1 MASGGASFIAPPVV
15 LPGGQSSP
23 VRPMKSSGTK
33 KSSASDLLDQIR
45 QLEVE
50 GQKLRHSNLINL
62 GVSSFNGLE
71 TSSDPGQ
78 YGPVSRAPI
87 TPTSPATLSALIDI
101 SNEQKTIAD
110 LRTQLDTQRK
120 ETERLQQQLVGDFS
134 SAQRSS
140 ASVHSG
146 LPSSPS
152 KTGFSTLP
160 STELFSARRA
170 HYSDYSGPPSH
181 LEKALKDSQE
191 QVADLR
197 RRLQEANELGE
208 QHKRQFRT
216 NIEELK
222 AKLHETEINRDA
234 VLDLRHGSPFY
245 YGGQKESSNQEVM
258 VNKFQMSLQQLQ
270 EKVRG
275 QEEALQE
282 ANRRLESTNREKY
295 LIDTALN
302 QIRLLLV
309 DVERKRG
316 KPYFESDPVSKQV
329 PGMLVHTFERFV
341 QEMNSDLDQKKSRV
355 TELENEVKSLKQN
368 ISQDKESLIKEQQDK
383 ITNMSAEHE
392 KQMLA
397 LQERSNNS
405 RKQATHLQQQ
415 LAMMEGQQD
424 QQLKLRDATIVEL
437 ESKIRHLKEE
447 HQEDRIKWQEKREV
461 YERSQESYQTE
472 TLKLRSDRDEALKE
486 TATLQSKLEESQNAL
501 VRCQTE
507 LNLEKQKTVHV
518 WEKETAMQS
527 RQKELESKLEE
538 KQKDIERLE
547 KMLELIKTECN
558 AQVSEKISS
567 AERMERERHLD
578 QISSLTSQLSSLTEK
593 CNRVSVELD
602 LARSEANNLK
612 QQLRDTTDR
621 LDATRIQFE
630 AVEAEKKHVANML
643 SDKKA
648 DMERTTQER
657 DYYNGLLDQR
667 NEEIANLKGQREKLT
682 IQLEEKEK
690 NLKILGDQS
699 SKIADLVDNNTR
711 SNEILREE
719 KDRLM
724 GMLNERTV
732 ALEELKAS
740 RETMSKKMK
749 IREKRIKEL
758 EVQKQKYEEELSIR
772 QEEMMILQ
780 QEKDSLFSELKESR
794 YEVSCLSEQKDAV
807 KKELEKEIDSQAK
820 EINKLQSKIKAADQ
834 EVRLAQRTLRTRD
847 SADHQAVKVADKMQK
862 EVTLKRNEIDSL
874 KTKMRWYED
883 KLDSLSRERNGLE
896 HDKDRLKTSLNK
908 SLTHNQQLAADLELS
923 QNKVMDLK
931 SQISRLEMAL
941 EKSLKKYKIA
951 RAHEKPSKPKST
963 TKNAVCQ
970 AELEQYQQDVARLK
984 LRHQLDLQEA
994 IQRSLPSKTQEYKG
1008 PALFS
1013 SAFTGQNRVASDQSS
1028 RPGSLNSERRFPSK
1042 ELVPSRD
1049 TDEYKYV
1056 GSELKHLVDQM
1067 KSLMSERK
1075 QKQAEKASHHRR
1087 SRSAQNGY
1095 NSCESS
1101 DTEYHSD
1108 VELER
1113 SYLRSRSRDKSESR
1127 EYSGYSSLR
1136 ENRSRSLSPHHARR
1150 RSFSN
1155 DTSNLLHT
1163 VSDNYQPRNNG
1174 SVDGRHTGTR
1184 DSYTTDPTD
1193 VSRED
1198 TQNSLSLQDSSE
1210 PSLGAGH
1217 SREEGTGRGIPLPP
1231 PTEAS
1236 NTEDLCRRL
1245 EQKIE
1250 SLTKMGGSL
1259 QKENK
1264 EMADLMKV
1272 QGKKIKK
1279 VKESTKKVKKVPR

>member
-1 MASGGASFIAPPVV
+1 MASGGSSFIATPVA
-15 LPGGQSSP
+15 LSAGHSSP
-23 VRPMKSSGTK
+23 GRAMKSAGMK
-33 KSSASDLLDQIR
+33 KSSATELLDQIR

-78 YGPVSRAPI
+78 YTPVSRPVI
-87 TPTSPATLSALIDI
+87 TPTSPATLSALMDI
-101 SNEQKTIAD
+101 SNEQKTISD
-110 LRTQLDTQRK
+110 LRTQLDAQRK

-140 ASVHSG
+140 GSMHSG

-170 HYSDYSGPPSH
+170 HYDYSGPPSH
-181 LEKALKDSQE
+181 LEKSLKDSQE

-197 RRLQEANELGE
+197 RRLQEANELSE
-208 QHKRQFRT
+208 QQKRQFRS

-222 AKLHETEINRDA
+222 SKLQETEINRDA
-234 VLDLRHGSPFY
+234 VLDLRQGHPY
-245 YGGQKESSNQEVM
+245 YIFGQKESSNQEM
-258 VNKFQMSLQQLQ
+258 MLNKFQMSIQQLQ

-341 QEMNSDLDQKKSRV
+341 QEMNSDSDQKKSRIS
-355 TELENEVKSLKQN
+355 ELENEVKSLKQN
-368 ISQDKESLIKEQQDK
+368 ISQDKESLIKEQQEKEMGIFGVFRK

-397 LQERSNNS
+397 LQERANNS

-415 LAMMEGQQD
+415 LAMIEGQQD

-472 TLKLRSDRDEALKE
+472 TLKLRSDRDDALKE

-501 VRCQTE
+501 VRCKTE
-507 LNLEKQKTVHV
+507 LDLEKQKTVHV

-527 RQKELESKLEE
+527 RQKELETKLEE
-538 KQKDIERLE
+538 KQKDTERLE
-547 KMLELIKTECN
+547 KMLELIKNECN
-558 AQVSEKISS
+558 AQVSEKLMQRIST

-593 CNRVSVELD
+593 SNRVSLELD

-612 QQLRDTTDR
+612 QQLRDTADK
-621 LDATRIQFE
+621 LDSTRIQFE

-648 DMERTTQER
+648 DMERVTQER
-657 DYYNGLLDQR
+657 DYYNGLLEQR
-667 NEEIANLKGQREKLT
+667 NQEIANLKGQKEKLT

-690 NLKILGDQS
+690 NLKVLGDQS
-699 SKIADLVDNNTR
+699 SKIVDLVDNNTR

-724 GMLNERTV
+724 TMLNERTV
-732 ALEELKAS
+732 ALEELKTS

-758 EVQKQKYEEELSIR
+758 EGEKQKYEEEAALR
-772 QEEMMILQ
+772 QEEMMIVH
-780 QEKDSLFSELKESR
+780 QEKESLFSELKESR
-794 YEVSCLSEQKDAV
+794 YEVSLLTEQKDAV
-807 KKELEKEIDSQAK
+807 KRELEKEIDSQAK
-820 EINKLQSKIKAADQ
+820 EISKLQAKVKAADQ

-883 KLDSLSRERNGLE
+883 KLDSLSRERNSLE

-908 SLTHNQQLAADLELS
+908 SLTHSQQLSAELELS

-931 SQISRLEMAL
+931 SQISRLETAL
-941 EKSLKKYKIA
+941 EKSLKRNKLRKA
-951 RAHEKPSKPKST
+951 AEKLGKPQST
-963 TKNAVCQ
+963 TKNAMCQ

-994 IQRSLPSKTQEYKG
+994 IQRSLPNKAQEYES

-1013 SAFTGQNRVASDQSS
+1013 AAFPGQHHMTSALGS
-1028 RPGSLNSERRFPSK
+1028 RPASGSSERRFPSK
-1042 ELVPSRD
+1042 DFSTESLPTRD

-1067 KSLMSERK
+1067 KTLMSERK

-1087 SRSAQNGY
+1087 SRSNQNGY
-1095 NSCESS
+1095 NSSESLS

-1113 SYLRSRSRDKSESR
+1113 SYLRSRSREKSDNK

-1136 ENRSRSLSPHHARR
+1136 ENRSRSLSPHHAHR

-1155 DTSNLLHT
+1155 DTSNLLRSGNDCYST
-1163 VSDNYQPRNNG
+1163 RN
-1174 SVDGRHTGTR
+1174 GRSEEIHPSGTR
-1184 DSYTTDPTD
+1184 DSY
-1193 VSRED
+1193 S
-1198 TQNSLSLQDSSE
+1198 
-1210 PSLGAGH
+1210 
-1217 SREEGTGRGIPLPP
+1217 TGPHRYRLRCRRGIPLPP
-1231 PTEAS
+1231 PTEAN

-1279 VKESTKKVKKVPR
+1279 VKESSKKVKKVTR

>member
-1 MASGGASFIAPPVV
+1 MASGGASFIATPVSSLTV
-15 LPGGQSSP
+15 GQPSP
-23 VRPMKSSGTK
+23 AGPMKTSGMK

-50 GQKLRHSNLINL
+50 GQKLRNSNLINL
-62 GVSSFNGLE
+62 GVSSFNTIE
-71 TSSDPGQ
+71 SPSDYGQ
-78 YGPVSRAPI
+78 YTPVSRPPI
-87 TPTSPATLSALIDI
+87 TPTSPATLSALVDI

-110 LRTQLDTQRK
+110 LRTQLDAQRR
-120 ETERLQQQLVGDFS
+120 ETDRLQQQLGGDNS

-140 ASVHSG
+140 GSMHSG

-160 STELFSARRA
+160 STELFSARRT
-170 HYSDYSGPPSH
+170 HYDYNGPPSH

-191 QVADLR
+191 QVGDLR
-197 RRLQEANELGE
+197 RRLQEASELSE
-208 QHKRQFRT
+208 QQKRQFRS

-222 AKLHETEINRDA
+222 AKLQETEINRDA
-234 VLDLRHGSPFY
+234 VLDLR
-245 YGGQKESSNQEVM
+245 QKESSNQEM
-258 VNKFQMSLQQLQ
+258 MLNKFQVSIQQLQ
-270 EKVRG
+270 EKARA
-275 QEEALQE
+275 QEEALMD
-282 ANRRLESTNREKY
+282 ANRKLESVNREKY

-302 QIRLLLV
+302 QIRLILG

-341 QEMNSDLDQKKSRV
+341 QEMNSDFDQKKSRI
-355 TELENEVKSLKQN
+355 TELESEVKSLKQN
-368 ISQDKESLIKEQQDK
+368 ISQDKESLIKEQQEK
-383 ITNMSAEHE
+383 ITSMSAEHE
-392 KQMLA
+392 KQMTA
-397 LQERSNNS
+397 LQERANNS

-415 LAMMEGQQD
+415 LAMFEGQQE
-424 QQLKLRDATIVEL
+424 QQLKLKDATIMEL
-437 ESKIRHLKEE
+437 ESKIRHLKDEQ
-447 HQEDRIKWQEKREV
+447 QEDRIKWHEKKEV
-461 YERSQESYQTE
+461 FERSQESYQTE
-472 TLKLRSDRDEALKE
+472 MCKLRSDRDDALKE
-486 TATLQSKLEESQNAL
+486 TATLHSKLEETQNSL
-501 VRCQTE
+501 VRCKTE
-507 LNLEKQKTVHV
+507 LDLEKQKTVHI
-518 WEKETAMQS
+518 WEKETSMQS
-527 RQKELESKLEE
+527 RQKELESKVDE

-547 KMLELIKTECN
+547 KMLELIKSECN
-558 AQVSEKISS
+558 AQVSEKIST

-593 CNRVSVELD
+593 CNRVSLELE

-612 QQLRDTTDR
+612 QQHRDASDK

-630 AVEAEKKHVANML
+630 AVEAEKKHVSNML

-648 DMERTTQER
+648 DMDRVTQER
-657 DYYNGLLDQR
+657 DYYNGLLNQR
-667 NEEIANLKGQREKLT
+667 NEEIATLKGQREKLT

-724 GMLNERTV
+724 SMLNERTV

-758 EVQKQKYEEELSIR
+758 EIEKQKYQEEITMR
-772 QEEMMILQ
+772 QEEMVILQ
-780 QEKDSLFSELKESR
+780 QEKESLFTELKESR
-794 YEVSCLSEQKDAV
+794 YEVSLLTEQKDAV
-807 KKELEKEIDSQAK
+807 QKELEKEVESQNKEMTKLQAK
-820 EINKLQSKIKAADQ
+820 VKAADQ

-847 SADHQAVKVADKMQK
+847 STDHQAVKVADKMQK

-874 KTKMRWYED
+874 KTKVRWYED
-883 KLDSLSRERNGLE
+883 KLDSLSRERNSLE

-908 SLTHNQQLAADLELS
+908 SLTHSQQLSAELELS
-923 QNKVMDLK
+923 QNKVMELK

-941 EKSLKKYKIA
+941 EKS
-951 RAHEKPSKPKST
+951 T
-963 TKNAVCQ
+963 TKNAMCQ

-994 IQRSLPSKTQEYKG
+994 IQRSLPNKG
-1008 PALFS
+1008 ADFENPAIFT
-1013 SAFTGQNRVASDQSS
+1013 SAYTNAPHITSEMAS
-1028 RPGSLNSERRFPSK
+1028 RPGSRVTSDMASRLGSLHSDRRYPAKDASV
-1042 ELVPSRD
+1042 ESVPTRD

-1067 KSLMSERK
+1067 KSLMTDRK

-1087 SRSAQNGY
+1087 SRSAQTGC
-1095 NSCESS
+1095 NSTGSSS

-1113 SYLRSRSRDKSESR
+1113 SYLRSRSRDKLDSR

-1136 ENRSRSLSPHHARR
+1136 ENRSRSLSPHQGHR
-1150 RSFSN
+1150 RSCSN
-1155 DTSNLLHT
+1155 DTSRLLR
-1163 VSDNYQPRNNG
+1163 SGNDSYPSQPGG
-1174 SVDGRHTGTR
+1174 SVGTQPSVTRNSYSTGPHRYRLRCHT
-1184 DSYTTDPTD
+1184 TD
-1193 VSRED
+1193 VSKED
-1198 TQNSLSLQDSSE
+1198 SQNSLSLQDSAHLS
-1210 PSLGAGH
+1210 G
-1217 SREEGTGRGIPLPP
+1217 EERSGRGIPLPP
-1231 PTEAS
+1231 PTEAT

-1259 QKENK
+1259 QKENR

-1272 QGKKIKK
+1272 QGKKIRK
-1279 VKESTKKVKKVPR
+1279 VKESQKKVRKVTR

>member
-1 MASGGASFIAPPVV
+1 MASGGSSFIATPVA
-15 LPGGQSSP
+15 LSAGHSSP
-23 VRPMKSSGTK
+23 GRAMKSAGMK
-33 KSSASDLLDQIR
+33 KSSATELLDQIR

-78 YGPVSRAPI
+78 YTPVSRPVI
-87 TPTSPATLSALIDI
+87 TPTSPATLSALMDI
-101 SNEQKTIAD
+101 SNEQKTISD
-110 LRTQLDTQRK
+110 LRTQLDAQRK

-140 ASVHSG
+140 GSMHSG

-170 HYSDYSGPPSH
+170 HYDYSGPPSH
-181 LEKALKDSQE
+181 LEKSLKDSQE

-197 RRLQEANELGE
+197 RRLQEANELSE
-208 QHKRQFRT
+208 QQKRQFRS

-222 AKLHETEINRDA
+222 SKLQETEINRDA
-234 VLDLRHGSPFY
+234 VLDLRQGHPY
-245 YGGQKESSNQEVM
+245 YIFGQKESSNQEM
-258 VNKFQMSLQQLQ
+258 MLNKFQMSIQQLQ

-341 QEMNSDLDQKKSRV
+341 QEMNSDSDQKKSRIS
-355 TELENEVKSLKQN
+355 ELENEVKSLKQN
-368 ISQDKESLIKEQQDK
+368 ISQDKESLIKEQQ
-383 ITNMSAEHE
+383 E
-392 KQMLA
+392 K
-397 LQERSNNS
+397 
-405 RKQATHLQQQ
+405 
-415 LAMMEGQQD
+415 GQQD

-472 TLKLRSDRDEALKE
+472 TLKLRSDRDDALKE

-501 VRCQTE
+501 VRCKTE
-507 LNLEKQKTVHV
+507 LDLEKQKTVHV

-527 RQKELESKLEE
+527 RQKELETKLEE
-538 KQKDIERLE
+538 KQKDTERLE
-547 KMLELIKTECN
+547 KMLELIKNECN
-558 AQVSEKISS
+558 AQVSEKLMQRIST

-593 CNRVSVELD
+593 SNRVSLELD

-612 QQLRDTTDR
+612 QQLRDTADK
-621 LDATRIQFE
+621 LDSTRIQFE

-648 DMERTTQER
+648 DMERVTQER
-657 DYYNGLLDQR
+657 DYYNGLLEQR
-667 NEEIANLKGQREKLT
+667 NQEIANLKGQKEKLT

-690 NLKILGDQS
+690 NLKVLGDQS
-699 SKIADLVDNNTR
+699 SKIVDLVDNNTR

-724 GMLNERTV
+724 TMLNERTV
-732 ALEELKAS
+732 ALEELKTS

-758 EVQKQKYEEELSIR
+758 EGEKQKYEEEAALR
-772 QEEMMILQ
+772 QEEMMIVH
-780 QEKDSLFSELKESR
+780 QEKESLFSELKESR
-794 YEVSCLSEQKDAV
+794 YEVSLLTEQKDAV
-807 KKELEKEIDSQAK
+807 KRELEKEIDSQAK
-820 EINKLQSKIKAADQ
+820 EISKLQAKVKAADQ

-883 KLDSLSRERNGLE
+883 KLDSLSRERNSLE

-908 SLTHNQQLAADLELS
+908 SLTHSQQLSAELELS

-931 SQISRLEMAL
+931 SQISRLETAL
-941 EKSLKKYKIA
+941 EKSLKRNKLRKA
-951 RAHEKPSKPKST
+951 AEKLGKPQST
-963 TKNAVCQ
+963 TKNAMCQ

-994 IQRSLPSKTQEYKG
+994 IQRSLPNKAQEYES

-1013 SAFTGQNRVASDQSS
+1013 AAFPGQHHMTSALGS
-1028 RPGSLNSERRFPSK
+1028 RPASGSSERRFPSK
-1042 ELVPSRD
+1042 DFSTESLPTRD

-1067 KSLMSERK
+1067 KTLMSERK

-1087 SRSAQNGY
+1087 SRSNQNGY
-1095 NSCESS
+1095 NSSESLS

-1113 SYLRSRSRDKSESR
+1113 SYLRSRSREKSDNK

-1136 ENRSRSLSPHHARR
+1136 ENRSRSLSPHHAHR

-1155 DTSNLLHT
+1155 DTSNLLRSGNDCYST
-1163 VSDNYQPRNNG
+1163 RN
-1174 SVDGRHTGTR
+1174 GRSEEIHPSGTR
-1184 DSYTTDPTD
+1184 DSYSTEPTD
-1193 VSRED
+1193 VSKED
-1198 TQNSLSLQDSSE
+1198 TQNSLSLQDSTD

-1217 SREEGTGRGIPLPP
+1217 NQEEGTGRGIPLPP
-1231 PTEAS
+1231 PTEAN

-1279 VKESTKKVKKVPR
+1279 VKESSKKVKKVTR

>member
-1 MASGGASFIAPPVV
+1 MASGGSSFIATPVA
-15 LPGGQSSP
+15 LSAGHSSP
-23 VRPMKSSGTK
+23 VRAMKSAGMK
-33 KSSASDLLDQIR
+33 KSSATELLDQIR

-78 YGPVSRAPI
+78 YTQVSRPVI
-87 TPTSPATLSALIDI
+87 TPTSPATLSALMDI
-101 SNEQKTIAD
+101 SNEQKTISD
-110 LRTQLDTQRK
+110 LRTQLDAQRK

-140 ASVHSG
+140 GSMHSG

-170 HYSDYSGPPSH
+170 HYDYSGPPSH
-181 LEKALKDSQE
+181 LEKSLKDSQE

-197 RRLQEANELGE
+197 RRLQEANELSE
-208 QHKRQFRT
+208 QQKRQFRS

-222 AKLHETEINRDA
+222 SKLQETEINRDA
-234 VLDLRHGSPFY
+234 VLDLRQGHPY
-245 YGGQKESSNQEVM
+245 YIFGQKESSNQEM
-258 VNKFQMSLQQLQ
+258 MLNKFQMSIQQLQ

-341 QEMNSDLDQKKSRV
+341 QEMNSDSDQKKSRIS
-355 TELENEVKSLKQN
+355 ELENEVKSLKQN
-368 ISQDKESLIKEQQDK
+368 ISQDKESLIKEQQEKEMGIFGVFRK

-415 LAMMEGQQD
+415 LAMIEGQQD

-472 TLKLRSDRDEALKE
+472 TLKLRSDRDDALKE

-501 VRCQTE
+501 VRCKTE
-507 LNLEKQKTVHV
+507 LDLEKQKTVHV

-527 RQKELESKLEE
+527 RQKELETKLEE
-538 KQKDIERLE
+538 KQKDTERLE
-547 KMLELIKTECN
+547 KMLELIKNECN
-558 AQVSEKISS
+558 AQVSEKIST

-593 CNRVSVELD
+593 SNRVSLELD

-612 QQLRDTTDR
+612 QQLRDTADK
-621 LDATRIQFE
+621 LDSTRIQFE

-648 DMERTTQER
+648 DMERVTQER
-657 DYYNGLLDQR
+657 DYYNGLLEQR
-667 NEEIANLKGQREKLT
+667 NQEIANLKGQKEKLT

-690 NLKILGDQS
+690 NLKVLGDQS
-699 SKIADLVDNNTR
+699 SKIVDLVDNNTR

-724 GMLNERTV
+724 TMLNERTV
-732 ALEELKAS
+732 ALEELKTS

-758 EVQKQKYEEELSIR
+758 EGEKQKYEEEAALR
-772 QEEMMILQ
+772 QEEMMIVH
-780 QEKDSLFSELKESR
+780 QEKESLFSELKESR
-794 YEVSCLSEQKDAV
+794 YEVSLLTEQKDAV
-807 KKELEKEIDSQAK
+807 KRELEKEIDSQAK
-820 EINKLQSKIKAADQ
+820 EISKLQAKVKAADQ

-883 KLDSLSRERNGLE
+883 KLDSLSRERNSLE

-908 SLTHNQQLAADLELS
+908 SLTHSQQLSAELELS

-931 SQISRLEMAL
+931 SQISRLETAL
-941 EKSLKKYKIA
+941 EKSLKRNKLRKA
-951 RAHEKPSKPKST
+951 AEKLGKPQST
-963 TKNAVCQ
+963 TKNAMCQ

-994 IQRSLPSKTQEYKG
+994 IQRSLPNKAQEYES

-1013 SAFTGQNRVASDQSS
+1013 AAFPGQHHMTSALGS
-1028 RPGSLNSERRFPSK
+1028 RPASGSSERRFPSK
-1042 ELVPSRD
+1042 DFSTESLPTRD

-1067 KSLMSERK
+1067 KTLMSERK

-1087 SRSAQNGY
+1087 SRSNQNGY
-1095 NSCESS
+1095 NSSESLS

-1113 SYLRSRSRDKSESR
+1113 SYLRSRSREKSDSK

-1136 ENRSRSLSPHHARR
+1136 ENRSRSLSPHHAHR

-1155 DTSNLLHT
+1155 DTSNLLRSGNDCYST
-1163 VSDNYQPRNNG
+1163 RN
-1174 SVDGRHTGTR
+1174 GRSEEIHPSGTR
-1184 DSYTTDPTD
+1184 DSY
-1193 VSRED
+1193 S
-1198 TQNSLSLQDSSE
+1198 
-1210 PSLGAGH
+1210 
-1217 SREEGTGRGIPLPP
+1217 TGRGIPLPP
-1231 PTEAS
+1231 PTEAN

-1279 VKESTKKVKKVPR
+1279 VKESSKKVKKVTR

>member
-1 MASGGASFIAPPVV
+1 MASGGASFIGTPVTGLTV
-15 LPGGQSSP
+15 GHSSP
-23 VRPMKSSGTK
+23 VRPVKTAVMK
-33 KSSASDLLDQIR
+33 KSSASELLDQIR

-50 GQKLRHSNLINL
+50 GQKLRTSNLVNL
-62 GVSSFNGLE
+62 GVSSFNGIE
-71 TSSDPGQ
+71 SSSDPGQ
-78 YGPVSRAPI
+78 YTPVSRPPI

-110 LRTQLDTQRK
+110 LRTQLDAQRK
-120 ETERLQQQLVGDFS
+120 ETERLQQQLAGDFS
-134 SAQRSS
+134 SVQRSS
-140 ASVHSG
+140 GSMHSG

-170 HYSDYSGPPSH
+170 HYDYSGPPSH
-181 LEKALKDSQE
+181 LEKSLKDSQE

-197 RRLQEANELGE
+197 RRLQEASELSE
-208 QHKRQFRT
+208 QQKRQFRAS
-216 NIEELK
+216 IEELK
-222 AKLHETEINRDA
+222 GKLQETEINRDA
-234 VLDLRHGSPFY
+234 VLDLR
-245 YGGQKESSNQEVM
+245 QKESSNQEM
-258 VNKFQMSLQQLQ
+258 MLNKFQVTVQQLQ

-275 QEEALQE
+275 QEEALME
-282 ANRRLESTNREKY
+282 ANRKLESTSREKY

-302 QIRLLLV
+302 QIRLILV
-309 DVERKRG
+309 DVERRRG
-316 KPYFESDPVSKQV
+316 KPYFESDPVTKQV
-329 PGMLVHTFERFV
+329 PGMLVHTLERFV
-341 QEMNSDLDQKKSRV
+341 QEMNSELDLKKSRI
-355 TELENEVKSLKQN
+355 TELENEVKALKQN
-368 ISQDKESLIKEQQDK
+368 ISQDKESLIKEQQEK
-383 ITNMSAEHE
+383 ITSMSAEHE

-397 LQERSNNS
+397 LQERANNS
-405 RKQATHLQQQ
+405 RKQVNHLQQQ
-415 LAMMEGQQD
+415 LAMFEGQQE
-424 QQLKLRDATIVEL
+424 QQMKLKDATIIEL

-447 HQEDRIKWQEKREV
+447 QQEDRVKWHEKREV

-472 TLKLRSDRDEALKE
+472 MCKLRSDRDDALKE
-486 TATLQSKLEESQNAL
+486 SATQHSKLEETQNAL

-507 LNLEKQKTVHV
+507 LDLEKQKTVHI
-518 WEKETAMQS
+518 WEKETAMLS
-527 RQKELESKLEE
+527 KQKELETKLEE

-578 QISSLTSQLSSLTEK
+578 QISSLSSQLSSLTEK
-593 CNRVSVELD
+593 CNRVSMELE
-602 LARSEANNLK
+602 LSRSEVSNLK
-612 QQLRDTTDR
+612 QQLRDTTDK
-621 LDATRIQFE
+621 LDAMRIQFE

-648 DMERTTQER
+648 DMDRVTQER
-657 DYYNGLLDQR
+657 DYYNKLLEQR
-667 NEEIANLKGQREKLT
+667 NEEIGTLKGQKEKLT

-724 GMLNERTV
+724 SMLNERTV
-732 ALEELKAS
+732 ALEELKTS

-758 EVQKQKYEEELSIR
+758 ESEKQKYEEEVALR
-772 QEEMMILQ
+772 HEELMILQ
-780 QEKDSLFSELKESR
+780 QEKESLFSELKESR
-794 YEVSCLSEQKDAV
+794 YEVSLITEQKDAV
-807 KKELEKEIDSQAK
+807 KKELEKEIESQTK
-820 EINKLQSKIKAADQ
+820 EIAKLQSKVKAADQ
-834 EVRLAQRTLRTRD
+834 EVRLAQRTIKSRD

-883 KLDSLSRERNGLE
+883 KLDSLSRERNSLE
-896 HDKDRLKTSLNK
+896 HDKDRLKSSLNK
-908 SLTHNQQLAADLELS
+908 SLTHSQQLSAELELS
-923 QNKVMDLK
+923 QNKIMDYK
-931 SQISRLEMAL
+931 SQITRLEMAL
-941 EKSLKKYKIA
+941 EKS
-951 RAHEKPSKPKST
+951 T
-963 TKNAVCQ
+963 TKNAMCQ
-970 AELEQYQQDVARLK
+970 AEVEQYQQDVARLK

-994 IQRSLPSKTQEYKG
+994 IQRSLPNKVTEFEN
-1008 PALFS
+1008 PPLFT
-1013 SAFTGQNRVASDQSS
+1013 SAYPGVSHLKSDMGS
-1028 RPGSLNSERRFPSK
+1028 RPSSLNSERRFPNK
-1042 ELVPSRD
+1042 EFSVESVPTRD

-1067 KSLMSERK
+1067 KSLMADRK

-1087 SRSAQNGY
+1087 SRSAQNAY
-1095 NSCESS
+1095 DSSKSSS

-1113 SYLRSRSRDKSESR
+1113 SYLRSRSRDKSDNR

-1136 ENRSRSLSPHHARR
+1136 ENRSRSLSPHRGHQ

-1155 DTSNLLHT
+1155 DTSQLLRAGNDSYPSRT
-1163 VSDNYQPRNNG
+1163 VG
-1174 SVDGRHTGTR
+1174 SLESRPSATR

-1193 VSRED
+1193 VSKED
-1198 TQNSLSLQDSSE
+1198 THNSLSLQDSAELS
-1210 PSLGAGH
+1210 AGEC
-1217 SREEGTGRGIPLPP
+1217 SGSCKEAGTGRGIPLPP
-1231 PTEAS
+1231 PTETN

-1259 QKENK
+1259 QKENR

-1272 QGKKIKK
+1272 QGKKIRK
-1279 VKESTKKVKKVPR
+1279 VKESQKKVKKATR

>member
-1 MASGGASFIAPPVV
+1 M
-15 LPGGQSSP
+15 
-23 VRPMKSSGTK
+23 
-33 KSSASDLLDQIR
+33 
-45 QLEVE
+45 
-50 GQKLRHSNLINL
+50 
-62 GVSSFNGLE
+62 
-71 TSSDPGQ
+71 
-78 YGPVSRAPI
+78 
-87 TPTSPATLSALIDI
+87 DI
-101 SNEQKTIAD
+101 SNEQKTISD
-110 LRTQLDTQRK
+110 LRTQLDAQRK

-140 ASVHSG
+140 GSMHSG

-170 HYSDYSGPPSH
+170 HYDYSGPPSH
-181 LEKALKDSQE
+181 LEKSLKDSQE

-197 RRLQEANELGE
+197 RRLQEANELSE
-208 QHKRQFRT
+208 QQKRQFRS

-222 AKLHETEINRDA
+222 SKLQETEINRDA
-234 VLDLRHGSPFY
+234 VLDLRQGHPY
-245 YGGQKESSNQEVM
+245 YIFGQKESSNQEM
-258 VNKFQMSLQQLQ
+258 MLNKFQMSIQQLQ

-341 QEMNSDLDQKKSRV
+341 QEMNSDSDQKKSRIS
-355 TELENEVKSLKQN
+355 ELENEVKSLKQN
-368 ISQDKESLIKEQQDK
+368 ISQDKESLIKEQQEKEMGIFGVFRK

-415 LAMMEGQQD
+415 LAMIEGQQD

-472 TLKLRSDRDEALKE
+472 TLKLRSDRDDALKE

-501 VRCQTE
+501 VRCKTE
-507 LNLEKQKTVHV
+507 LDLEKQKTVHV

-527 RQKELESKLEE
+527 RQKELETKLEE
-538 KQKDIERLE
+538 KQKDTERLE
-547 KMLELIKTECN
+547 KMLELIKNECN
-558 AQVSEKISS
+558 AQVSEKLMQRIST

-593 CNRVSVELD
+593 SNRVSLELD

-612 QQLRDTTDR
+612 QQLRDTADK
-621 LDATRIQFE
+621 LDSTRIQFE

-648 DMERTTQER
+648 DMERVTQER
-657 DYYNGLLDQR
+657 DYYNGLLEQR
-667 NEEIANLKGQREKLT
+667 NQEIANLKGQKEKLT

-690 NLKILGDQS
+690 NLKVLGDQS
-699 SKIADLVDNNTR
+699 SKIVDLVDNNTR

-724 GMLNERTV
+724 TMLNERTV
-732 ALEELKAS
+732 ALEELKTS

-758 EVQKQKYEEELSIR
+758 EGEKQKYEEEAALR
-772 QEEMMILQ
+772 QEEMMIVH
-780 QEKDSLFSELKESR
+780 QEKESLFSELKESR
-794 YEVSCLSEQKDAV
+794 YEVSLLTEQKDAV
-807 KKELEKEIDSQAK
+807 KRELEKEIDSQAK
-820 EINKLQSKIKAADQ
+820 EISKLQAKVKAADQ

-883 KLDSLSRERNGLE
+883 KLDSLSRERNSLE

-908 SLTHNQQLAADLELS
+908 SLTHSQQLSAELELS

-931 SQISRLEMAL
+931 SQISRLETAL
-941 EKSLKKYKIA
+941 EKSLKRNKLRKA
-951 RAHEKPSKPKST
+951 AEKLGKPQST
-963 TKNAVCQ
+963 TKNAMCQ

-994 IQRSLPSKTQEYKG
+994 IQRSLPNKAQEYES

-1013 SAFTGQNRVASDQSS
+1013 AAFPGQHHMTSALGS
-1028 RPGSLNSERRFPSK
+1028 RPASGSSERRFPSK
-1042 ELVPSRD
+1042 DFSTESLPTRD

-1067 KSLMSERK
+1067 KTLMSERK

-1087 SRSAQNGY
+1087 ARSNQNGY
-1095 NSCESS
+1095 NSSESLS

-1113 SYLRSRSRDKSESR
+1113 SYLRSRSREKSDNK

-1136 ENRSRSLSPHHARR
+1136 ENRSRSLSPHHAHR

-1155 DTSNLLHT
+1155 DTSNLLRSGNDCYST
-1163 VSDNYQPRNNG
+1163 RN
-1174 SVDGRHTGTR
+1174 GRSEEIHPSGTR
-1184 DSYTTDPTD
+1184 DSYSTEPTD
-1193 VSRED
+1193 VSKED
-1198 TQNSLSLQDSSE
+1198 TQNSLSLQDSTD

-1217 SREEGTGRGIPLPP
+1217 NQEEGTGRGIPLPP
-1231 PTEAS
+1231 PTEAN
-1236 NTEDLCRRL
+1236 NTEALCRRL

-1279 VKESTKKVKKVPR
+1279 VKESSKKVKKVTR

>member
-1 MASGGASFIAPPVV
+1 MASGGSSFIATPVA
-15 LPGGQSSP
+15 LSAGHSSP
-23 VRPMKSSGTK
+23 VRAMKSAGMK
-33 KSSASDLLDQIR
+33 KSSATELLDQIR

-78 YGPVSRAPI
+78 YTPVSRPVI
-87 TPTSPATLSALIDI
+87 TPTSPATLSALMDI
-101 SNEQKTIAD
+101 SNEQKTISD
-110 LRTQLDTQRK
+110 LRTQLDAQRK

-140 ASVHSG
+140 GSMHSG

-170 HYSDYSGPPSH
+170 HYDYSGPPSH
-181 LEKALKDSQE
+181 LEKSLKDSQE

-197 RRLQEANELGE
+197 RRLQEANELSE
-208 QHKRQFRT
+208 QQKRQFRS

-222 AKLHETEINRDA
+222 SKLQETEINRDA
-234 VLDLRHGSPFY
+234 VLDLRQGHPY
-245 YGGQKESSNQEVM
+245 YIFGQKESSNQEM
-258 VNKFQMSLQQLQ
+258 MLNKFQMSIQQLQ

-341 QEMNSDLDQKKSRV
+341 QEMNSDSDQKKSRIS
-355 TELENEVKSLKQN
+355 ELENEVKSLKQN
-368 ISQDKESLIKEQQDK
+368 ISQDKESLIKEQQEKEMGIFGVFRK

-415 LAMMEGQQD
+415 LAMIEGQQE

-447 HQEDRIKWQEKREV
+447 HHEDRIKWQEKREV

-472 TLKLRSDRDEALKE
+472 TLKLRSDRDDALKE

-501 VRCQTE
+501 VRCKTE
-507 LNLEKQKTVHV
+507 LDLEKQKTVHV

-527 RQKELESKLEE
+527 RQKELETKLEE
-538 KQKDIERLE
+538 KQKDTERLE
-547 KMLELIKTECN
+547 KMLELIKNECN
-558 AQVSEKISS
+558 AQVSEKLMQRIST

-593 CNRVSVELD
+593 SNRVSLELD

-612 QQLRDTTDR
+612 QQLRDTADK
-621 LDATRIQFE
+621 LDSTRIQFE

-648 DMERTTQER
+648 DMERVTQER
-657 DYYNGLLDQR
+657 DYYNGLLEQR
-667 NEEIANLKGQREKLT
+667 NQEIANLKGQKEKLT

-690 NLKILGDQS
+690 NLKVLGDQS
-699 SKIADLVDNNTR
+699 SKIVDLVDNNTR

-724 GMLNERTV
+724 TMLNERTV
-732 ALEELKAS
+732 ALEELKTS

-758 EVQKQKYEEELSIR
+758 EGEKQRYEEEAALR
-772 QEEMMILQ
+772 QEEMMIVH
-780 QEKDSLFSELKESR
+780 QEKESLFSELKESR
-794 YEVSCLSEQKDAV
+794 YEVSLLTEQKDAV
-807 KKELEKEIDSQAK
+807 KRELEKEIDSQAK
-820 EINKLQSKIKAADQ
+820 EISKLQAKVKAADQ

-883 KLDSLSRERNGLE
+883 KLDSLSRERNSLE

-908 SLTHNQQLAADLELS
+908 SLTHSQQLSAELELS

-931 SQISRLEMAL
+931 SQISRLETAL
-941 EKSLKKYKIA
+941 EKSLKRNKLRKA
-951 RAHEKPSKPKST
+951 AEKLGKPQST
-963 TKNAVCQ
+963 TKNAMCQ

-994 IQRSLPSKTQEYKG
+994 IQRSLPNKAQEYES

-1013 SAFTGQNRVASDQSS
+1013 AAFPGQHHMTSALGS
-1028 RPGSLNSERRFPSK
+1028 RPASGSSERRFPSK
-1042 ELVPSRD
+1042 DFSTESLPTRD

-1067 KSLMSERK
+1067 KTLMSERK

-1087 SRSAQNGY
+1087 SRSNQNGY
-1095 NSCESS
+1095 NSSESLS

-1113 SYLRSRSRDKSESR
+1113 SYLRSRSREKSDSK

-1136 ENRSRSLSPHHARR
+1136 ENRSRSLSPHHAHR

-1155 DTSNLLHT
+1155 DTSNLLRSGNDCYST
-1163 VSDNYQPRNNG
+1163 RN
-1174 SVDGRHTGTR
+1174 GRSEEIHPSGTR
-1184 DSYTTDPTD
+1184 DSY
-1193 VSRED
+1193 S
-1198 TQNSLSLQDSSE
+1198 
-1210 PSLGAGH
+1210 
-1217 SREEGTGRGIPLPP
+1217 TGPHRYRLRCRRGIPLPP
-1231 PTEAS
+1231 PTEAN

-1279 VKESTKKVKKVPR
+1279 VKESSKKVKKVTR

>member
-1 MASGGASFIAPPVV
+1 MASGGSSFIATPVA
-15 LPGGQSSP
+15 LSAGHSSP
-23 VRPMKSSGTK
+23 VRAMKSAGMK
-33 KSSASDLLDQIR
+33 KSSATELLDQIR

-78 YGPVSRAPI
+78 YTQVSRPVI
-87 TPTSPATLSALIDI
+87 TPTSPATLSALMDI
-101 SNEQKTIAD
+101 SNEQKTISD
-110 LRTQLDTQRK
+110 LRTQLDAQRK

-140 ASVHSG
+140 GSMHSG

-170 HYSDYSGPPSH
+170 HYDYSGPPSH
-181 LEKALKDSQE
+181 LEKSLKDSQE

-197 RRLQEANELGE
+197 RRLQEANELSE
-208 QHKRQFRT
+208 QQKRQFRS

-222 AKLHETEINRDA
+222 SKLQETEINRDA
-234 VLDLRHGSPFY
+234 VLDLRQGHPY
-245 YGGQKESSNQEVM
+245 YIFGQKESSNQEM
-258 VNKFQMSLQQLQ
+258 MLNKFQMSIQQLQ

-341 QEMNSDLDQKKSRV
+341 QEMNSDSDQKKSRIS
-355 TELENEVKSLKQN
+355 ELENEVKSLKQN
-368 ISQDKESLIKEQQDK
+368 ISQDKESLIKEQQ
-383 ITNMSAEHE
+383 E
-392 KQMLA
+392 KEMGIFGVF
-397 LQERSNNS
+397 
-405 RKQATHLQQQ
+405 RK
-415 LAMMEGQQD
+415 GQQD

-472 TLKLRSDRDEALKE
+472 TLKLRSDRDDALKE

-501 VRCQTE
+501 VRCKTE
-507 LNLEKQKTVHV
+507 LDLEKQKTVHV

-527 RQKELESKLEE
+527 RQKELETKLEE
-538 KQKDIERLE
+538 KQKDTERLE
-547 KMLELIKTECN
+547 KMLELIKNECN
-558 AQVSEKISS
+558 AQVSEKIST

-593 CNRVSVELD
+593 SNRVSLELD

-612 QQLRDTTDR
+612 QQLRDTADK
-621 LDATRIQFE
+621 LDSTRIQFE

-648 DMERTTQER
+648 DMERVTQER
-657 DYYNGLLDQR
+657 DYYNGLLEQR
-667 NEEIANLKGQREKLT
+667 NQEIANLKGQKEKLT

-690 NLKILGDQS
+690 NLKVLGDQS
-699 SKIADLVDNNTR
+699 SKIVDLVDNNTR

-724 GMLNERTV
+724 TMLNERTV
-732 ALEELKAS
+732 ALEELKTS

-758 EVQKQKYEEELSIR
+758 EGEKQKYEEEAALR
-772 QEEMMILQ
+772 QEEMMIVH
-780 QEKDSLFSELKESR
+780 QEKESLFSELKESR
-794 YEVSCLSEQKDAV
+794 YEVSLLTEQKDAV
-807 KKELEKEIDSQAK
+807 KRELEKEIDSQAK
-820 EINKLQSKIKAADQ
+820 EISKLQAKVKAADQ

-883 KLDSLSRERNGLE
+883 KLDSLSRERNSLE

-908 SLTHNQQLAADLELS
+908 SLTHSQQLSAELELS

-931 SQISRLEMAL
+931 SQISRLETAL
-941 EKSLKKYKIA
+941 EKSLKRNKLRKA
-951 RAHEKPSKPKST
+951 AEKLGKPQST
-963 TKNAVCQ
+963 TKNAMCQ

-994 IQRSLPSKTQEYKG
+994 IQRSLPNKAQEYES

-1013 SAFTGQNRVASDQSS
+1013 AAFPGQHHMTSALGS
-1028 RPGSLNSERRFPSK
+1028 RPASGSSERRFPSK
-1042 ELVPSRD
+1042 DFSTESLPTRD

-1067 KSLMSERK
+1067 KTLMSERK

-1087 SRSAQNGY
+1087 SRSNQNGY
-1095 NSCESS
+1095 NSSESLS

-1113 SYLRSRSRDKSESR
+1113 SYLRSRSREKSDSK

-1136 ENRSRSLSPHHARR
+1136 ENRSRSLSPHHAHR

-1155 DTSNLLHT
+1155 DTSNLLRSGNDCYST
-1163 VSDNYQPRNNG
+1163 RN
-1174 SVDGRHTGTR
+1174 GRSEEIHPSGTR
-1184 DSYTTDPTD
+1184 DSYSTEPTD
-1193 VSRED
+1193 VSKED
-1198 TQNSLSLQDSSE
+1198 TQNSLSLPDSTD

-1217 SREEGTGRGIPLPP
+1217 NQEEGTGRGIPLPP
-1231 PTEAS
+1231 PTEAN

-1279 VKESTKKVKKVPR
+1279 VKESSKKVKKVTR

>member
-1 MASGGASFIAPPVV
+1 MASGGSSFIATPVA
-15 LPGGQSSP
+15 LSAGHSSP
-23 VRPMKSSGTK
+23 VRAMKSAGMK
-33 KSSASDLLDQIR
+33 KSSATELLDQIR

-78 YGPVSRAPI
+78 YTPVSRPVI
-87 TPTSPATLSALIDI
+87 TPTSPATLSALMDI
-101 SNEQKTIAD
+101 SNEQKTISD
-110 LRTQLDTQRK
+110 LRTQLDAQRK

-140 ASVHSG
+140 GSMHSG

-170 HYSDYSGPPSH
+170 HYDYSGPPSH
-181 LEKALKDSQE
+181 LEKSLKDSQE

-197 RRLQEANELGE
+197 RRLQEANELSE
-208 QHKRQFRT
+208 QQKRQFRS

-222 AKLHETEINRDA
+222 SKLQETEINRDA
-234 VLDLRHGSPFY
+234 VLDLRQGHPY
-245 YGGQKESSNQEVM
+245 YIFGQKESSNQEM
-258 VNKFQMSLQQLQ
+258 MLNKFQMSIQQLQ

-341 QEMNSDLDQKKSRV
+341 QEMNSDSDQKKSRIS
-355 TELENEVKSLKQN
+355 ELENEVKSLKQN
-368 ISQDKESLIKEQQDK
+368 ISQDKESLIKEQQ
-383 ITNMSAEHE
+383 E
-392 KQMLA
+392 K
-397 LQERSNNS
+397 
-405 RKQATHLQQQ
+405 
-415 LAMMEGQQD
+415 GQQE

-447 HQEDRIKWQEKREV
+447 HHEDRIKWQEKREV

-472 TLKLRSDRDEALKE
+472 TLKLRSDRDDALKE

-501 VRCQTE
+501 VRCKTE
-507 LNLEKQKTVHV
+507 LDLEKQKTVHV

-527 RQKELESKLEE
+527 RQKELETKLEE
-538 KQKDIERLE
+538 KQKDTERLE
-547 KMLELIKTECN
+547 KMLELIKNECN
-558 AQVSEKISS
+558 AQVSEKLMQRIST

-593 CNRVSVELD
+593 SNRVSLELD

-612 QQLRDTTDR
+612 QQLRDTADK
-621 LDATRIQFE
+621 LDSTRIQFE

-648 DMERTTQER
+648 DMERVTQER
-657 DYYNGLLDQR
+657 DYYNGLLEQR
-667 NEEIANLKGQREKLT
+667 NQEIANLKGQKEKLT

-690 NLKILGDQS
+690 NLKVLGDQS
-699 SKIADLVDNNTR
+699 SKIVDLVDNNTR

-724 GMLNERTV
+724 TMLNERTV
-732 ALEELKAS
+732 ALEELKTS

-758 EVQKQKYEEELSIR
+758 EGEKQRYEEEAALR
-772 QEEMMILQ
+772 QEEMMIVH
-780 QEKDSLFSELKESR
+780 QEKESLFSELKESR
-794 YEVSCLSEQKDAV
+794 YEVSLLTEQKDAV
-807 KKELEKEIDSQAK
+807 KRELEKEIDSQAK
-820 EINKLQSKIKAADQ
+820 EISKLQAKVKAADQ

-883 KLDSLSRERNGLE
+883 KLDSLSRERNSLE

-908 SLTHNQQLAADLELS
+908 SLTHSQQLSAELELS

-931 SQISRLEMAL
+931 SQISRLETAL
-941 EKSLKKYKIA
+941 EKSLKRNKLRKA
-951 RAHEKPSKPKST
+951 AEKLGKPQST
-963 TKNAVCQ
+963 TKNAMCQ

-994 IQRSLPSKTQEYKG
+994 IQRSLPNKAQEYES

-1013 SAFTGQNRVASDQSS
+1013 AAFPGQHHMTSALGS
-1028 RPGSLNSERRFPSK
+1028 RPASGSSERRFPSK
-1042 ELVPSRD
+1042 DFSTESLPTRD

-1067 KSLMSERK
+1067 KTLMSERK

-1087 SRSAQNGY
+1087 SRSNQNGY
-1095 NSCESS
+1095 NSSESLS

-1113 SYLRSRSRDKSESR
+1113 SYLRSRSREKSDSK

-1136 ENRSRSLSPHHARR
+1136 ENRSRSLSPHHAHR

-1155 DTSNLLHT
+1155 DTSNLLRSGNDCYST
-1163 VSDNYQPRNNG
+1163 RN
-1174 SVDGRHTGTR
+1174 GRSEEIHPSGTR
-1184 DSYTTDPTD
+1184 DSYSTEPTD
-1193 VSRED
+1193 VSKED
-1198 TQNSLSLQDSSE
+1198 TQNSLSLQDSTD

-1217 SREEGTGRGIPLPP
+1217 NQEEGTGRGIPLPP
-1231 PTEAS
+1231 PTEAN

-1279 VKESTKKVKKVPR
+1279 VKESSKKVKKVTR

>member
-1 MASGGASFIAPPVV
+1 MASGGSSFIATPVA
-15 LPGGQSSP
+15 LSAGHSSP
-23 VRPMKSSGTK
+23 GRAMKSAGMK
-33 KSSASDLLDQIR
+33 KSSATELLDQIR

-78 YGPVSRAPI
+78 YTPVSRPVI
-87 TPTSPATLSALIDI
+87 TPTSPATLSALMDI
-101 SNEQKTIAD
+101 SNEQKTISD
-110 LRTQLDTQRK
+110 LRTQLDAQRK

-140 ASVHSG
+140 GSMHSG

-170 HYSDYSGPPSH
+170 HYDYSGPPSH
-181 LEKALKDSQE
+181 LEKSLKDSQE

-197 RRLQEANELGE
+197 RRLQEANELSE
-208 QHKRQFRT
+208 QQKRQFRS

-222 AKLHETEINRDA
+222 SKLQETEINRDA
-234 VLDLRHGSPFY
+234 VLDLRQGHPY
-245 YGGQKESSNQEVM
+245 YIFGQKESSNQEM
-258 VNKFQMSLQQLQ
+258 MLNKFQMSIQQLQ

-341 QEMNSDLDQKKSRV
+341 QEMNSDSDQKKSRIS
-355 TELENEVKSLKQN
+355 ELENEVKSLKQN
-368 ISQDKESLIKEQQDK
+368 ISQDKESLIKEQQ
-383 ITNMSAEHE
+383 E
-392 KQMLA
+392 KEMGIFGVF
-397 LQERSNNS
+397 
-405 RKQATHLQQQ
+405 RK
-415 LAMMEGQQD
+415 GQQD

-472 TLKLRSDRDEALKE
+472 TLKLRSDRDDALKE

-501 VRCQTE
+501 VRCKTE
-507 LNLEKQKTVHV
+507 LDLEKQKTVHV

-527 RQKELESKLEE
+527 RQKELETKLEE
-538 KQKDIERLE
+538 KQKDTERLE
-547 KMLELIKTECN
+547 KMLELIKNECN
-558 AQVSEKISS
+558 AQVSEKLMQRIST

-593 CNRVSVELD
+593 SNRVSLELD

-612 QQLRDTTDR
+612 QQLRDTADK
-621 LDATRIQFE
+621 LDSTRIQFE

-648 DMERTTQER
+648 DMERVTQER
-657 DYYNGLLDQR
+657 DYYNGLLEQR
-667 NEEIANLKGQREKLT
+667 NQEIANLKGQKEKLT

-690 NLKILGDQS
+690 NLKVLGDQS
-699 SKIADLVDNNTR
+699 SKIVDLVDNNTR

-724 GMLNERTV
+724 TMLNERTV
-732 ALEELKAS
+732 ALEELKTS

-758 EVQKQKYEEELSIR
+758 EGEKQKYEEEAALR
-772 QEEMMILQ
+772 QEEMMIVH
-780 QEKDSLFSELKESR
+780 QEKESLFSELKESR
-794 YEVSCLSEQKDAV
+794 YEVSLLTEQKDAV
-807 KKELEKEIDSQAK
+807 KRELEKEIDSQAK
-820 EINKLQSKIKAADQ
+820 EISKLQAKVKAADQ

-883 KLDSLSRERNGLE
+883 KLDSLSRERNSLE

-908 SLTHNQQLAADLELS
+908 SLTHSQQLSAELELS

-931 SQISRLEMAL
+931 SQISRLETAL
-941 EKSLKKYKIA
+941 EKSLKRNKLRKA
-951 RAHEKPSKPKST
+951 AEKLGKPQST
-963 TKNAVCQ
+963 TKNAMCQ

-994 IQRSLPSKTQEYKG
+994 IQRSLPNKAQEYES

-1013 SAFTGQNRVASDQSS
+1013 AAFPGQHHMTSALGS
-1028 RPGSLNSERRFPSK
+1028 RPASGSSERRFPSK
-1042 ELVPSRD
+1042 DFSTESLPTRD

-1067 KSLMSERK
+1067 KTLMSERK

-1087 SRSAQNGY
+1087 SRSNQNGY
-1095 NSCESS
+1095 NSSESLS

-1113 SYLRSRSRDKSESR
+1113 SYLRSRSREKSDNK

-1136 ENRSRSLSPHHARR
+1136 ENRSRSLSPHHAHR

-1155 DTSNLLHT
+1155 DTSNLLRSGNDCYST
-1163 VSDNYQPRNNG
+1163 RN
-1174 SVDGRHTGTR
+1174 GRSEEIHPSGTR
-1184 DSYTTDPTD
+1184 DSYSTEPTD
-1193 VSRED
+1193 VSKED
-1198 TQNSLSLQDSSE
+1198 TQNSLSLQDSTD

-1217 SREEGTGRGIPLPP
+1217 NQEEGTGRGIPLPP
-1231 PTEAS
+1231 PTEAN

-1279 VKESTKKVKKVPR
+1279 VKESSKKVKKVTR

>member
-1 MASGGASFIAPPVV
+1 MASGGSSFIATPVA
-15 LPGGQSSP
+15 LSAGHSSP
-23 VRPMKSSGTK
+23 VRAMKSAGMK
-33 KSSASDLLDQIR
+33 KSSATELLDQIR

-78 YGPVSRAPI
+78 YTPVSRPVI
-87 TPTSPATLSALIDI
+87 TPTSPATLSALMDI
-101 SNEQKTIAD
+101 SNEQKTISD
-110 LRTQLDTQRK
+110 LRTQLDAQRK

-140 ASVHSG
+140 GSMHSG

-170 HYSDYSGPPSH
+170 HYDYSGPPSH
-181 LEKALKDSQE
+181 LEKSLKDSQE

-197 RRLQEANELGE
+197 RRLQEANELSE
-208 QHKRQFRT
+208 QQKRQFRS

-222 AKLHETEINRDA
+222 SKLQETEINRDA
-234 VLDLRHGSPFY
+234 VLDLRQGHPY
-245 YGGQKESSNQEVM
+245 YIFGQKESSNQEM
-258 VNKFQMSLQQLQ
+258 MLNKFQMSIQQLQ

-341 QEMNSDLDQKKSRV
+341 QEMNSDSDQKKSRIS
-355 TELENEVKSLKQN
+355 ELENEVKSLKQN
-368 ISQDKESLIKEQQDK
+368 ISQDKESLIKEQQ
-383 ITNMSAEHE
+383 E
-392 KQMLA
+392 KEMGIFGVF
-397 LQERSNNS
+397 
-405 RKQATHLQQQ
+405 RK
-415 LAMMEGQQD
+415 GQQE

-447 HQEDRIKWQEKREV
+447 HHEDRIKWQEKREV

-472 TLKLRSDRDEALKE
+472 TLKLRSDRDDALKE

-501 VRCQTE
+501 VRCKTE
-507 LNLEKQKTVHV
+507 LDLEKQKTVHV

-527 RQKELESKLEE
+527 RQKELETKLEE
-538 KQKDIERLE
+538 KQKDTERLE
-547 KMLELIKTECN
+547 KMLELIKNECN
-558 AQVSEKISS
+558 AQVSEKLMQRIST

-593 CNRVSVELD
+593 SNRVSLELD

-612 QQLRDTTDR
+612 QQLRDTADK
-621 LDATRIQFE
+621 LDSTRIQFE

-648 DMERTTQER
+648 DMERVTQER
-657 DYYNGLLDQR
+657 DYYNGLLEQR
-667 NEEIANLKGQREKLT
+667 NQEIANLKGQKEKLT

-690 NLKILGDQS
+690 NLKVLGDQS
-699 SKIADLVDNNTR
+699 SKIVDLVDNNTR

-724 GMLNERTV
+724 TMLNERTV
-732 ALEELKAS
+732 ALEELKTS

-758 EVQKQKYEEELSIR
+758 EGEKQRYEEEAALR
-772 QEEMMILQ
+772 QEEMMIVH
-780 QEKDSLFSELKESR
+780 QEKESLFSELKESR
-794 YEVSCLSEQKDAV
+794 YEVSLLTEQKDAV
-807 KKELEKEIDSQAK
+807 KRELEKEIDSQAK
-820 EINKLQSKIKAADQ
+820 EISKLQAKVKAADQ

-883 KLDSLSRERNGLE
+883 KLDSLSRERNSLE

-908 SLTHNQQLAADLELS
+908 SLTHSQQLSAELELS

-931 SQISRLEMAL
+931 SQISRLETAL
-941 EKSLKKYKIA
+941 EKSLKRNKLRKA
-951 RAHEKPSKPKST
+951 AEKLGKPQST
-963 TKNAVCQ
+963 TKNAMCQ

-994 IQRSLPSKTQEYKG
+994 IQRSLPNKAQEYES

-1013 SAFTGQNRVASDQSS
+1013 AAFPGQHHMTSALGS
-1028 RPGSLNSERRFPSK
+1028 RPASGSSERRFPSK
-1042 ELVPSRD
+1042 DFSTESLPTRD

-1067 KSLMSERK
+1067 KTLMSERK

-1087 SRSAQNGY
+1087 SRSNQNGY
-1095 NSCESS
+1095 NSSESLS

-1113 SYLRSRSRDKSESR
+1113 SYLRSRSREKSDSK

-1136 ENRSRSLSPHHARR
+1136 ENRSRSLSPHHAHR

-1155 DTSNLLHT
+1155 DTSNLLRSGNDCYST
-1163 VSDNYQPRNNG
+1163 RN
-1174 SVDGRHTGTR
+1174 GRSEEIHPSGTR
-1184 DSYTTDPTD
+1184 DSYSTEPTD
-1193 VSRED
+1193 VSKED
-1198 TQNSLSLQDSSE
+1198 TQNSLSLQDSTD

-1217 SREEGTGRGIPLPP
+1217 NQEEGTGRGIPLPP
-1231 PTEAS
+1231 PTEAN

-1279 VKESTKKVKKVPR
+1279 VKESSKKVKKVTR

>member
-1 MASGGASFIAPPVV
+1 MASGGSSFIATPVA
-15 LPGGQSSP
+15 LSAGHSSP
-23 VRPMKSSGTK
+23 VRAMKSAGMK
-33 KSSASDLLDQIR
+33 KSSATELLDQIR

-78 YGPVSRAPI
+78 YTPVSRPVI
-87 TPTSPATLSALIDI
+87 TPTSPATLSALMDI
-101 SNEQKTIAD
+101 SNEQKTISD
-110 LRTQLDTQRK
+110 LRTQLDAQRK

-140 ASVHSG
+140 GSMHSG

-170 HYSDYSGPPSH
+170 HYDYSGPPSH
-181 LEKALKDSQE
+181 LEKSLKDSQE

-197 RRLQEANELGE
+197 RRLQEANELSE
-208 QHKRQFRT
+208 QQKRQFRS

-222 AKLHETEINRDA
+222 SKLQETEINRDA
-234 VLDLRHGSPFY
+234 VLDLRQGHPY
-245 YGGQKESSNQEVM
+245 YIFGQKESSNQEM
-258 VNKFQMSLQQLQ
+258 MLNKFQMSIQQLQ

-341 QEMNSDLDQKKSRV
+341 QEMNSDSDQKKSRIS
-355 TELENEVKSLKQN
+355 ELENEVKSLKQN
-368 ISQDKESLIKEQQDK
+368 ISQDKESLIKEQQEKEMGIFGVFRK

-415 LAMMEGQQD
+415 LAMIEGQQE

-447 HQEDRIKWQEKREV
+447 HHEDRIKWQEKREV

-472 TLKLRSDRDEALKE
+472 TLKLRSDRDDALKE

-501 VRCQTE
+501 VRCKTE
-507 LNLEKQKTVHV
+507 LDLEKQKTVHV

-527 RQKELESKLEE
+527 RQKELETKLEE
-538 KQKDIERLE
+538 KQKDTERLE
-547 KMLELIKTECN
+547 KMLELIKNECN
-558 AQVSEKISS
+558 AQVSEKLMQRIST

-593 CNRVSVELD
+593 SNRVSLELD

-612 QQLRDTTDR
+612 QQLRDTADK
-621 LDATRIQFE
+621 LDSTRIQFE

-648 DMERTTQER
+648 DMERVTQER
-657 DYYNGLLDQR
+657 DYYNGLLEQR
-667 NEEIANLKGQREKLT
+667 NQEIANLKGQKEKLT

-690 NLKILGDQS
+690 NLKVLGDQS
-699 SKIADLVDNNTR
+699 SKIVDLVDNNTR

-724 GMLNERTV
+724 TMLNERTV
-732 ALEELKAS
+732 ALEELKTS

-758 EVQKQKYEEELSIR
+758 EGEKQRYEEEAALR
-772 QEEMMILQ
+772 QEEMMIVH
-780 QEKDSLFSELKESR
+780 QEKESLFSELKESR
-794 YEVSCLSEQKDAV
+794 YEVSLLTEQKDAV
-807 KKELEKEIDSQAK
+807 KRELEKEIDSQAK
-820 EINKLQSKIKAADQ
+820 EISKLQAKVKAADQ

-883 KLDSLSRERNGLE
+883 KLDSLSRERNSLE

-908 SLTHNQQLAADLELS
+908 SLTHSQQLSAELELS

-931 SQISRLEMAL
+931 SQISRLETAL
-941 EKSLKKYKIA
+941 EKSLKRNKLRKA
-951 RAHEKPSKPKST
+951 AEKLGKPQST
-963 TKNAVCQ
+963 TKNAMCQ

-994 IQRSLPSKTQEYKG
+994 IQRSLPNKAQEYES

-1013 SAFTGQNRVASDQSS
+1013 AAFPGQHHMTSALGS
-1028 RPGSLNSERRFPSK
+1028 RPASGSSERRFPSK
-1042 ELVPSRD
+1042 DFSTESLPTRD

-1067 KSLMSERK
+1067 KTLMSERK

-1087 SRSAQNGY
+1087 SRSNQNGY
-1095 NSCESS
+1095 NSSESLS

-1113 SYLRSRSRDKSESR
+1113 SYLRSRSREKSDSK

-1136 ENRSRSLSPHHARR
+1136 ENRSRSLSPHHAHR

-1155 DTSNLLHT
+1155 DTSNLLRSGNDCYST
-1163 VSDNYQPRNNG
+1163 RN
-1174 SVDGRHTGTR
+1174 GRSEEIHPSGTR
-1184 DSYTTDPTD
+1184 DSY
-1193 VSRED
+1193 S
-1198 TQNSLSLQDSSE
+1198 
-1210 PSLGAGH
+1210 
-1217 SREEGTGRGIPLPP
+1217 TGRGIPLPP
-1231 PTEAS
+1231 PTEAN

-1279 VKESTKKVKKVPR
+1279 VKESSKKVKKVTR

>member
-1 MASGGASFIAPPVV
+1 M
-15 LPGGQSSP
+15 
-23 VRPMKSSGTK
+23 
-33 KSSASDLLDQIR
+33 
-45 QLEVE
+45 
-50 GQKLRHSNLINL
+50 
-62 GVSSFNGLE
+62 
-71 TSSDPGQ
+71 
-78 YGPVSRAPI
+78 
-87 TPTSPATLSALIDI
+87 DI
-101 SNEQKTIAD
+101 SNEQKTISD
-110 LRTQLDTQRK
+110 LRTQLDAQRK

-140 ASVHSG
+140 GSMHSG

-170 HYSDYSGPPSH
+170 HYDYSGPPSH
-181 LEKALKDSQE
+181 LEKSLKDSQE

-197 RRLQEANELGE
+197 RRLQEANELSE
-208 QHKRQFRT
+208 QQKRQFRS

-222 AKLHETEINRDA
+222 SKLQETEINRDA
-234 VLDLRHGSPFY
+234 VLDLRQRSLTDFVKHTVQGHPY
-245 YGGQKESSNQEVM
+245 YIFGQKESSNQEM
-258 VNKFQMSLQQLQ
+258 MLNKFQMSIQQLQ

-341 QEMNSDLDQKKSRV
+341 QEMNSDSDQKKSRIS
-355 TELENEVKSLKQN
+355 ELENEVKSLKQN
-368 ISQDKESLIKEQQDK
+368 ISQDKESLIKEQQEKEMGIFGVFRK

-415 LAMMEGQQD
+415 LAMIEGQQD

-472 TLKLRSDRDEALKE
+472 TLKLRSDRDDALKE

-501 VRCQTE
+501 VRCKTE
-507 LNLEKQKTVHV
+507 LDLEKQKTVHV

-527 RQKELESKLEE
+527 RQKELETKLEE
-538 KQKDIERLE
+538 KQKDTERLE
-547 KMLELIKTECN
+547 KMLELIKNECN
-558 AQVSEKISS
+558 AQVSEKLMQRIST

-593 CNRVSVELD
+593 SNRVSLELD

-612 QQLRDTTDR
+612 QQLRDTADK
-621 LDATRIQFE
+621 LDSTRIQFE

-648 DMERTTQER
+648 DMERVTQER
-657 DYYNGLLDQR
+657 DYYNGLLEQR
-667 NEEIANLKGQREKLT
+667 NQEIANLKGQKEKLT

-690 NLKILGDQS
+690 NLKVLGDQS
-699 SKIADLVDNNTR
+699 SKIVDLVDNNTR

-724 GMLNERTV
+724 TMLNERTV
-732 ALEELKAS
+732 ALEELKTS

-758 EVQKQKYEEELSIR
+758 EGEKQKYEEEAALR
-772 QEEMMILQ
+772 QEEMMIVH
-780 QEKDSLFSELKESR
+780 QEKESLFSELKESR
-794 YEVSCLSEQKDAV
+794 YEVSLLTEQKDAV
-807 KKELEKEIDSQAK
+807 KRELEKEIDSQAK
-820 EINKLQSKIKAADQ
+820 EISKLQAKVKAADQ

-883 KLDSLSRERNGLE
+883 KLDSLSRERNSLE

-908 SLTHNQQLAADLELS
+908 SLTHSQQLSAELELS

-931 SQISRLEMAL
+931 SQISRLETAL
-941 EKSLKKYKIA
+941 EKSLKRNKLRKA
-951 RAHEKPSKPKST
+951 AEKLGKPQST
-963 TKNAVCQ
+963 TKNAMCQ

-994 IQRSLPSKTQEYKG
+994 IQRSLPNKAQEYES

-1013 SAFTGQNRVASDQSS
+1013 AAFPGQHHMTSALGS
-1028 RPGSLNSERRFPSK
+1028 RPASGSSERRFPSK
-1042 ELVPSRD
+1042 DFSTESLPTRD

-1067 KSLMSERK
+1067 KTLMSERK

-1087 SRSAQNGY
+1087 ARSNQNGY
-1095 NSCESS
+1095 NSSESLS

-1113 SYLRSRSRDKSESR
+1113 SYLRSRSREKSDNK

-1136 ENRSRSLSPHHARR
+1136 ENRSRSLSPHHAHR

-1155 DTSNLLHT
+1155 DTSNLLRSGNDCYST
-1163 VSDNYQPRNNG
+1163 RN
-1174 SVDGRHTGTR
+1174 GRSEEIHPSGTR
-1184 DSYTTDPTD
+1184 DSY
-1193 VSRED
+1193 S
-1198 TQNSLSLQDSSE
+1198 
-1210 PSLGAGH
+1210 
-1217 SREEGTGRGIPLPP
+1217 TGPHRYRLRCRRGIPLPP
-1231 PTEAS
+1231 PTEAN
-1236 NTEDLCRRL
+1236 NTEALCRRL

-1279 VKESTKKVKKVPR
+1279 VKESSKKVKKVTR

>member
-1 MASGGASFIAPPVV
+1 MASGGSSFIATPVA
-15 LPGGQSSP
+15 LSAGHSSP
-23 VRPMKSSGTK
+23 GRAMKSAGMK
-33 KSSASDLLDQIR
+33 KSSATELLDQIR

-78 YGPVSRAPI
+78 YTPVSRPVI
-87 TPTSPATLSALIDI
+87 TPTSPATLSALMDI
-101 SNEQKTIAD
+101 SNEQKTISD
-110 LRTQLDTQRK
+110 LRTQLDAQRK

-140 ASVHSG
+140 GSMHSG

-170 HYSDYSGPPSH
+170 HYDYSGPPSH
-181 LEKALKDSQE
+181 LEKSLKDSQE

-197 RRLQEANELGE
+197 RRLQEANELSE
-208 QHKRQFRT
+208 QQKRQFRS

-222 AKLHETEINRDA
+222 SKLQETEINRDA
-234 VLDLRHGSPFY
+234 VLDLRQGHPY
-245 YGGQKESSNQEVM
+245 YIFGQKESSNQEM
-258 VNKFQMSLQQLQ
+258 MLNKFQMSIQQLQ

-341 QEMNSDLDQKKSRV
+341 QEMNSDSDQKKSRIS
-355 TELENEVKSLKQN
+355 ELENEVKSLKQN
-368 ISQDKESLIKEQQDK
+368 ISQDKESLIKEQQEKEMGIFGVFRK

-397 LQERSNNS
+397 LQERANNS

-415 LAMMEGQQD
+415 LAMIEGQQD

-472 TLKLRSDRDEALKE
+472 TLKLRSDRDDALKE

-501 VRCQTE
+501 VRCKTE
-507 LNLEKQKTVHV
+507 LDLEKQKTVHV

-527 RQKELESKLEE
+527 RQKELETKLEE
-538 KQKDIERLE
+538 KQKDTERLE
-547 KMLELIKTECN
+547 KMLELIKNECN
-558 AQVSEKISS
+558 AQVSEKLMQRIST

-593 CNRVSVELD
+593 SNRVSLELD

-612 QQLRDTTDR
+612 QQLRDTADK
-621 LDATRIQFE
+621 LDSTRIQFE

-648 DMERTTQER
+648 DMERVTQER
-657 DYYNGLLDQR
+657 DYYNGLLEQR
-667 NEEIANLKGQREKLT
+667 NQEIANLKGQKEKLT

-690 NLKILGDQS
+690 NLKVLGDQS
-699 SKIADLVDNNTR
+699 SKIVDLVDNNTR

-724 GMLNERTV
+724 TMLNERTV
-732 ALEELKAS
+732 ALEELKTS

-758 EVQKQKYEEELSIR
+758 EGEKQKYEEEAALR
-772 QEEMMILQ
+772 QEEMMIVH
-780 QEKDSLFSELKESR
+780 QEKESLFSELKESR
-794 YEVSCLSEQKDAV
+794 YEVSLLTEQKDAV
-807 KKELEKEIDSQAK
+807 KRELEKEIDSQAK
-820 EINKLQSKIKAADQ
+820 EISKLQAKVKAADQ

-883 KLDSLSRERNGLE
+883 KLDSLSRERNSLE

-908 SLTHNQQLAADLELS
+908 SLTHSQQLSAELELS

-931 SQISRLEMAL
+931 SQISRLETAL
-941 EKSLKKYKIA
+941 EKSLKRNKLRKA
-951 RAHEKPSKPKST
+951 AEKLGKPQST
-963 TKNAVCQ
+963 TKNAMCQ

-994 IQRSLPSKTQEYKG
+994 IQRSLPNKAQEYES

-1013 SAFTGQNRVASDQSS
+1013 AAFPGQHHMTSALGS
-1028 RPGSLNSERRFPSK
+1028 RPASGSSERRFPSK
-1042 ELVPSRD
+1042 DFSTESLPTRD

-1067 KSLMSERK
+1067 KTLMSERK

-1087 SRSAQNGY
+1087 SRSNQNGY
-1095 NSCESS
+1095 NSSESLS

-1113 SYLRSRSRDKSESR
+1113 SYLRSRSREKSDNK

-1136 ENRSRSLSPHHARR
+1136 ENRSRSLSPHHAHR

-1155 DTSNLLHT
+1155 DTSNLLRSGNDCYST
-1163 VSDNYQPRNNG
+1163 RN
-1174 SVDGRHTGTR
+1174 GRSEEIHPSGTR
-1184 DSYTTDPTD
+1184 DSY
-1193 VSRED
+1193 S
-1198 TQNSLSLQDSSE
+1198 
-1210 PSLGAGH
+1210 
-1217 SREEGTGRGIPLPP
+1217 TGRGIPLPP
-1231 PTEAS
+1231 PTEAN

-1279 VKESTKKVKKVPR
+1279 VKESSKKVKKVTR